1 MQAAI
6 AALHAQARTK
16 EATDWPQILGL
27 YDVLLHLQPSPVVE
41 LNHAVAVSMVDGPEH
56 ALELVDSLA
65 ARGTLDDYHLL
76 SAVRAELLRR
86 LGRREE
92 SLHAYRAALAAARLE
107 PDRRLLARRIA
118 ELEEAEAT

>member
-1 MQAAI
+1 
-6 AALHAQARTK
+6 
-16 EATDWPQILGL
+16 
-27 YDVLLHLQPSPVVE
+27 
-41 LNHAVAVSMVDGPEH
+41 MVDGPER

-92 SLHAYRAALAAARLE
+92 ALDAYRAALAAARLE

-118 ELEEAEAT
+118 ELE